1 MNNEKLTILY
11 ERLSHEDGRENE
23 SLSIEN
29 QKAYLEEY
37 ALRSGFKNL
46 VHRTDDGWSGTRWD
60 RPGFLQMTED
70 ISRGSVGQILIKDMS
85 RLGRDHLRVGLFLEQ
100 LREMNVRL
108 IAVAEGIDTA
118 KGEDD
123 FMPFR
128 NILAEWHARDTSRKI
143 RAIFGAR
150 TAAGNHVTGALPYG
164 YLHDP
169 KDRQKWI
176 VDEEAAPVV
185 KRIFRSVIAGKNI
198 AKITEELTAERILT
212 PNAHWKSI
220 GERTSRGAH
229 NADPY
234 KWSSATVINILKK
247 EEYMGWKVL
256 NKTGTENYK
265 SKQRKP
271 TPENRLVFKDAHPQI
286 IDEETWNIVQR
297 LRGTKRRVYKPDGE
311 PNPLTGVLYCADCG
325 AKMYHK
331 RGTSGR
337 PDHPHHE
344 YVCSGYRHYSKSC
357 TCHYIRVEVVEQLIL
372 DAIRRASR
380 YAIENEA
387 AFIQRVRE
395 EAALQQEA
403 AVRESRRKLTKGKRR
418 REEISRLIKK
428 LYESYAADKI
438 PENHF
443 SELLTGYDAE
453 QKNLDAELERLQ
465 AEIDRYNTD
474 SVRADRFLELVKRH
488 TEFTE
493 LTPTLLNE
501 FVEKVVVH
509 EAVKIEGKRTMQ
521 VDICD
526 PEAEYF
532 PLVHRLGGQV
542 IKISPTSS
550 QYVNPMDMNLNYS
563 EDDNPL
569 ALKSDFIL
577 SFCELAAGGRNGL
590 EPVEKT
596 VIDRAVRVVYRP
608 YLADPKPENVPILG
622 DLYDE
627 IKRQPE
633 PEAQRIAAALELYV
647 HGSLNVFNH
656 RTNVDI
662 NNRLSMLF
670 EKQYILTETVETET
684 RYRTETRTGT
694 RTVTDPET
702 GETSTEEYEY
712 EVQVPYTYYICN
724 VKLENFD
731 LSHVPVYIMGEE
743 TLSLYATYM
752 STLGNREDCSH

>member
-1 MNNEKLTILY
+1 MSIY
-11 ERLSHEDGRENE
+11 ERLVNSQNFF
-23 SLSIEN
+23 SP
-29 QKAYLEEY
+29 YLTQE
-37 ALRSGFKNL
+37 
-46 VHRTDDGWSGTRWD
+46 
-60 RPGFLQMTED
+60 
-70 ISRGSVGQILIKDMS
+70 DMS

-325 AKMYHK
+325 AKIYHK
-331 RGTSGR
+331 RGASGR

-443 SELLTGYDAE
+443 SELLAGYDAE
-453 QKNLDAELERLQ
+453 QKSLDAELERLQ

-521 VDICD
+521 VDI
-526 PEAEYF
+526 Y
-532 PLVHRLGGQV
+532 
-542 IKISPTSS
+542 
-550 QYVNPMDMNLNYS
+550 LN
-563 EDDNPL
+563 
-569 ALKSDFIL
+569 FI
-577 SFCELAAGGRNGL
+577 G
-590 EPVEKT
+590 K
-596 VIDRAVRVVYRP
+596 
-608 YLADPKPENVPILG
+608 
-622 DLYDE
+622 
-627 IKRQPE
+627 
-633 PEAQRIAAALELYV
+633 
-647 HGSLNVFNH
+647 
-656 RTNVDI
+656 
-662 NNRLSMLF
+662 
-670 EKQYILTETVETET
+670 
-684 RYRTETRTGT
+684 
-694 RTVTDPET
+694 
-702 GETSTEEYEY
+702 
-712 EVQVPYTYYICN
+712 
-724 VKLENFD
+724 FD
-731 LSHVPVYIMGEE
+731 LPEQEAAQAATPEKKRKKKLRREMSEE
-743 TLSLYATYM
+743 QREILRRRDKERYARKVAAKKAAEEAARAEILKGTAYELPPQESEM
-752 STLGNREDCSH
+752 QRSA

>member
-256 NKTGTENYK
+256 NKTETENYK

-443 SELLTGYDAE
+443 SELLAGYDAE

-521 VDICD
+521 VDI
-526 PEAEYF
+526 Y
-532 PLVHRLGGQV
+532 
-542 IKISPTSS
+542 
-550 QYVNPMDMNLNYS
+550 LN
-563 EDDNPL
+563 
-569 ALKSDFIL
+569 FI
-577 SFCELAAGGRNGL
+577 G
-590 EPVEKT
+590 K
-596 VIDRAVRVVYRP
+596 
-608 YLADPKPENVPILG
+608 
-622 DLYDE
+622 
-627 IKRQPE
+627 
-633 PEAQRIAAALELYV
+633 
-647 HGSLNVFNH
+647 
-656 RTNVDI
+656 
-662 NNRLSMLF
+662 
-670 EKQYILTETVETET
+670 
-684 RYRTETRTGT
+684 
-694 RTVTDPET
+694 
-702 GETSTEEYEY
+702 
-712 EVQVPYTYYICN
+712 
-724 VKLENFD
+724 FD
-731 LSHVPVYIMGEE
+731 LPEQEAAQAATPEKKRKKKLRREMSEE
-743 TLSLYATYM
+743 QREILRKRDKERYARKTAAKKAAEEAARAEILKGTAYELPPQESEM
-752 STLGNREDCSH
+752 QRSA

>member
-70 ISRGSVGQILIKDMS
+70 IARGSVGQILIKDMS

-143 RAIFGAR
+143 RAIFDAR

-169 KDRQKWI
+169 KDRQKWL
-176 VDEEAAPVV
+176 VDGEAAPVV
-185 KRIFRSVIAGKNI
+185 KRIFQSVIAGKSI
-198 AKITEELTAERILT
+198 AKIAEELTAERILT

-256 NKTGTENYK
+256 NKTGTDSYK

-271 TPENRLVFKDAHPQI
+271 TPDKKRIFKDAHPQI

-297 LRGTKRRVYKPDGE
+297 LRGTKRRVCKYDE
-311 PNPLTGVLYCADCG
+311 DTNPLTGVLYCADCG

-372 DAIRRASR
+372 DAIRLASR

-453 QKNLDAELERLQ
+453 QKSLDAELERLQ

-521 VDICD
+521 VDI
-526 PEAEYF
+526 Y
-532 PLVHRLGGQV
+532 
-542 IKISPTSS
+542 
-550 QYVNPMDMNLNYS
+550 LN
-563 EDDNPL
+563 
-569 ALKSDFIL
+569 FI
-577 SFCELAAGGRNGL
+577 G
-590 EPVEKT
+590 K
-596 VIDRAVRVVYRP
+596 
-608 YLADPKPENVPILG
+608 
-622 DLYDE
+622 
-627 IKRQPE
+627 
-633 PEAQRIAAALELYV
+633 
-647 HGSLNVFNH
+647 
-656 RTNVDI
+656 
-662 NNRLSMLF
+662 
-670 EKQYILTETVETET
+670 
-684 RYRTETRTGT
+684 
-694 RTVTDPET
+694 
-702 GETSTEEYEY
+702 
-712 EVQVPYTYYICN
+712 
-724 VKLENFD
+724 FD
-731 LSHVPVYIMGEE
+731 LPEQEAAQAATPEKKRKKKLRREMSEE
-743 TLSLYATYM
+743 QREILRRRDKERYARKVAAKKAAEEAARAEILKGTAYELPPQESEM
-752 STLGNREDCSH
+752 QRSA

>member
-325 AKMYHK
+325 EKMYHK

-443 SELLTGYDAE
+443 SELLTGYDSE

-465 AEIDRYNTD
+465 AEIDRYNTG

-509 EAVKIEGKRTMQ
+509 EAVKI
-521 VDICD
+521 
-526 PEAEYF
+526 
-532 PLVHRLGGQV
+532 
-542 IKISPTSS
+542 
-550 QYVNPMDMNLNYS
+550 
-563 EDDNPL
+563 
-569 ALKSDFIL
+569 
-577 SFCELAAGGRNGL
+577 
-590 EPVEKT
+590 
-596 VIDRAVRVVYRP
+596 
-608 YLADPKPENVPILG
+608 
-622 DLYDE
+622 
-627 IKRQPE
+627 
-633 PEAQRIAAALELYV
+633 
-647 HGSLNVFNH
+647 
-656 RTNVDI
+656 
-662 NNRLSMLF
+662 
-670 EKQYILTETVETET
+670 
-684 RYRTETRTGT
+684 
-694 RTVTDPET
+694 
-702 GETSTEEYEY
+702 
-712 EVQVPYTYYICN
+712 
-724 VKLENFD
+724 
-731 LSHVPVYIMGEE
+731 
-743 TLSLYATYM
+743 
-752 STLGNREDCSH
+752 

>member
-108 IAVAEGIDTA
+108 IAVAKGIDTA

-256 NKTGTENYK
+256 NKTETENYK

-297 LRGTKRRVYKPDGE
+297 LWGTKRRVYKPDGE

-403 AVRESRRKLTKGKRR
+403 AVRESRRRLTKGKRR

-521 VDICD
+521 VDI
-526 PEAEYF
+526 Y
-532 PLVHRLGGQV
+532 
-542 IKISPTSS
+542 
-550 QYVNPMDMNLNYS
+550 LN
-563 EDDNPL
+563 
-569 ALKSDFIL
+569 FI
-577 SFCELAAGGRNGL
+577 G
-590 EPVEKT
+590 K
-596 VIDRAVRVVYRP
+596 
-608 YLADPKPENVPILG
+608 
-622 DLYDE
+622 
-627 IKRQPE
+627 
-633 PEAQRIAAALELYV
+633 
-647 HGSLNVFNH
+647 
-656 RTNVDI
+656 
-662 NNRLSMLF
+662 
-670 EKQYILTETVETET
+670 
-684 RYRTETRTGT
+684 
-694 RTVTDPET
+694 
-702 GETSTEEYEY
+702 
-712 EVQVPYTYYICN
+712 
-724 VKLENFD
+724 FD
-731 LSHVPVYIMGEE
+731 LPEQEAAQAATPEKKRKKKLRREMSEE
-743 TLSLYATYM
+743 QREILRKRDKERYARKTAAKKAAEEAARAEILKGTAYELPPQESEM
-752 STLGNREDCSH
+752 QRSA

>member
-1 MNNEKLTILY
+1 
-11 ERLSHEDGRENE
+11 
-23 SLSIEN
+23 
-29 QKAYLEEY
+29 
-37 ALRSGFKNL
+37 
-46 VHRTDDGWSGTRWD
+46 
-60 RPGFLQMTED
+60 MTED

-108 IAVAEGIDTA
+108 IAVAKGIDTA

-256 NKTGTENYK
+256 NKTETENYK

-311 PNPLTGVLYCADCG
+311 PNHLTGVLYCADCG
-325 AKMYHK
+325 AKMDHK

-403 AVRESRRKLTKGKRR
+403 AVRESRRRLTKGKRR

-521 VDICD
+521 VDI
-526 PEAEYF
+526 Y
-532 PLVHRLGGQV
+532 
-542 IKISPTSS
+542 
-550 QYVNPMDMNLNYS
+550 LN
-563 EDDNPL
+563 
-569 ALKSDFIL
+569 FI
-577 SFCELAAGGRNGL
+577 G
-590 EPVEKT
+590 K
-596 VIDRAVRVVYRP
+596 
-608 YLADPKPENVPILG
+608 
-622 DLYDE
+622 
-627 IKRQPE
+627 
-633 PEAQRIAAALELYV
+633 
-647 HGSLNVFNH
+647 
-656 RTNVDI
+656 
-662 NNRLSMLF
+662 
-670 EKQYILTETVETET
+670 
-684 RYRTETRTGT
+684 
-694 RTVTDPET
+694 
-702 GETSTEEYEY
+702 
-712 EVQVPYTYYICN
+712 
-724 VKLENFD
+724 FD
-731 LSHVPVYIMGEE
+731 LPEQEAAQAATPEKKRKKKLRREMSEE
-743 TLSLYATYM
+743 QREILRKRDKERYARKTAAKKAAEEAARAEILKGTAYELPPQESEM
-752 STLGNREDCSH
+752 QRRA

>member
-60 RPGFLQMTED
+60 RPGFLQVTED

-256 NKTGTENYK
+256 NKTETENYK

-331 RGTSGR
+331 RGASGR

-403 AVRESRRKLTKGKRR
+403 AVRESRRRLTKGKRR

-521 VDICD
+521 VDI
-526 PEAEYF
+526 Y
-532 PLVHRLGGQV
+532 
-542 IKISPTSS
+542 
-550 QYVNPMDMNLNYS
+550 LN
-563 EDDNPL
+563 
-569 ALKSDFIL
+569 FI
-577 SFCELAAGGRNGL
+577 G
-590 EPVEKT
+590 K
-596 VIDRAVRVVYRP
+596 
-608 YLADPKPENVPILG
+608 
-622 DLYDE
+622 
-627 IKRQPE
+627 
-633 PEAQRIAAALELYV
+633 
-647 HGSLNVFNH
+647 
-656 RTNVDI
+656 
-662 NNRLSMLF
+662 
-670 EKQYILTETVETET
+670 
-684 RYRTETRTGT
+684 
-694 RTVTDPET
+694 
-702 GETSTEEYEY
+702 
-712 EVQVPYTYYICN
+712 
-724 VKLENFD
+724 FD
-731 LSHVPVYIMGEE
+731 LPEQEAAQAATPEKKRKKKLRREMSEE
-743 TLSLYATYM
+743 QREILRKRDKERYARKTAAKKAAEEAARAEILKGTAYELPPQESEM
-752 STLGNREDCSH
+752 QRSA

>member
-1 MNNEKLTILY
+1 MYLL
-11 ERLSHEDGRENE
+11 LSAAGGKD
-23 SLSIEN
+23 
-29 QKAYLEEY
+29 
-37 ALRSGFKNL
+37 
-46 VHRTDDGWSGTRWD
+46 
-60 RPGFLQMTED
+60 
-70 ISRGSVGQILIKDMS
+70 KDMS

-297 LRGTKRRVYKPDGE
+297 LRGTKRRVYKSNGE

-403 AVRESRRKLTKGKRR
+403 AVRESRRRLTKGKRR

-428 LYESYAADKI
+428 LYESYAADRI

-521 VDICD
+521 VDI
-526 PEAEYF
+526 Y
-532 PLVHRLGGQV
+532 
-542 IKISPTSS
+542 
-550 QYVNPMDMNLNYS
+550 LN
-563 EDDNPL
+563 
-569 ALKSDFIL
+569 FI
-577 SFCELAAGGRNGL
+577 G
-590 EPVEKT
+590 K
-596 VIDRAVRVVYRP
+596 
-608 YLADPKPENVPILG
+608 
-622 DLYDE
+622 
-627 IKRQPE
+627 
-633 PEAQRIAAALELYV
+633 
-647 HGSLNVFNH
+647 
-656 RTNVDI
+656 
-662 NNRLSMLF
+662 
-670 EKQYILTETVETET
+670 
-684 RYRTETRTGT
+684 
-694 RTVTDPET
+694 
-702 GETSTEEYEY
+702 
-712 EVQVPYTYYICN
+712 
-724 VKLENFD
+724 FD
-731 LSHVPVYIMGEE
+731 LPEQEAAQAATPEKKRKKKLRREMSEE
-743 TLSLYATYM
+743 QREILRKRDKERYARKTAAKKAAEEAARAEILKGTAYELPPQESEM
-752 STLGNREDCSH
+752 QRSA

>member
-70 ISRGSVGQILIKDMS
+70 ILRGSVGQILIKDMS

-108 IAVAEGIDTA
+108 IAVAKGIDTA

-256 NKTGTENYK
+256 NKTETENYK

-403 AVRESRRKLTKGKRR
+403 AVRESRRRLTKGKRR

-521 VDICD
+521 VDI
-526 PEAEYF
+526 Y
-532 PLVHRLGGQV
+532 
-542 IKISPTSS
+542 
-550 QYVNPMDMNLNYS
+550 LN
-563 EDDNPL
+563 
-569 ALKSDFIL
+569 FI
-577 SFCELAAGGRNGL
+577 G
-590 EPVEKT
+590 K
-596 VIDRAVRVVYRP
+596 
-608 YLADPKPENVPILG
+608 
-622 DLYDE
+622 
-627 IKRQPE
+627 
-633 PEAQRIAAALELYV
+633 
-647 HGSLNVFNH
+647 
-656 RTNVDI
+656 
-662 NNRLSMLF
+662 
-670 EKQYILTETVETET
+670 
-684 RYRTETRTGT
+684 
-694 RTVTDPET
+694 
-702 GETSTEEYEY
+702 
-712 EVQVPYTYYICN
+712 
-724 VKLENFD
+724 FD
-731 LSHVPVYIMGEE
+731 LPEQEAAQAATPEKKRKKKLRREMSEE
-743 TLSLYATYM
+743 QREILRKRDKERYARKTAAKKAAEEAARAEILKGTAYELPPQESEM
-752 STLGNREDCSH
+752 QRSA

>member
-108 IAVAEGIDTA
+108 IAVAKGIDTA

-256 NKTGTENYK
+256 NKTETENYK

-331 RGTSGR
+331 RGISGR

-403 AVRESRRKLTKGKRR
+403 AVRESRRRLTKGKRR

-521 VDICD
+521 VDI
-526 PEAEYF
+526 Y
-532 PLVHRLGGQV
+532 
-542 IKISPTSS
+542 
-550 QYVNPMDMNLNYS
+550 LN
-563 EDDNPL
+563 
-569 ALKSDFIL
+569 FI
-577 SFCELAAGGRNGL
+577 G
-590 EPVEKT
+590 K
-596 VIDRAVRVVYRP
+596 
-608 YLADPKPENVPILG
+608 
-622 DLYDE
+622 
-627 IKRQPE
+627 
-633 PEAQRIAAALELYV
+633 
-647 HGSLNVFNH
+647 
-656 RTNVDI
+656 
-662 NNRLSMLF
+662 
-670 EKQYILTETVETET
+670 
-684 RYRTETRTGT
+684 
-694 RTVTDPET
+694 
-702 GETSTEEYEY
+702 
-712 EVQVPYTYYICN
+712 
-724 VKLENFD
+724 FD
-731 LSHVPVYIMGEE
+731 LPEQEAAQAATPEKKRKKKLRREMSEE
-743 TLSLYATYM
+743 QREILRKRDKERYARKTAAKKAAEEAARAEILKGTAYELPPQESEM
-752 STLGNREDCSH
+752 QRSA

>member
-60 RPGFLQMTED
+60 RPGFLQVTED

-331 RGTSGR
+331 RGASGR

-443 SELLTGYDAE
+443 SELLAGYDAE
-453 QKNLDAELERLQ
+453 QKSLDAELERLQ

-521 VDICD
+521 VDIYLNFIGKFD
-526 PEAEYF
+526 LPEQEAAQAATPEKKRKKKLRREMSEEQREILRRRDKERYARKVAAKKAAEEAA
-532 PLVHRLGGQV
+532 RAE
-542 IKISPTSS
+542 I
-550 QYVNPMDMNLNYS
+550 
-563 EDDNPL
+563 
-569 ALKSDFIL
+569 LKGTAY
-577 SFCELAAGGRNGL
+577 ELRRRKAKCKEAHNRTWKRKNGL
-590 EPVEKT
+590 PTQGRAVFPFPKGAFLHRFPSHPIHFKSNKRKELLHMAKTKIEKIAGIEEEIRQLENKRRQLVQAQKAQERKDRTKRLCKRMGLFESLLPESISLTDEQFQIFLEKT
-596 VIDRAVRVVYRP
+596 V
-608 YLADPKPENVPILG
+608 
-622 DLYDE
+622 
-627 IKRQPE
+627 
-633 PEAQRIAAALELYV
+633 
-647 HGSLNVFNH
+647 
-656 RTNVDI
+656 
-662 NNRLSMLF
+662 
-670 EKQYILTETVETET
+670 LTEQSRRILDGLTARRVADGDADE
-684 RYRTETRTGT
+684 GS
-694 RTVTDPET
+694 
-702 GETSTEEYEY
+702 G
-712 EVQVPYTYYICN
+712 
-724 VKLENFD
+724 
-731 LSHVPVYIMGEE
+731 
-743 TLSLYATYM
+743 A
-752 STLGNREDCSH
+752 RERG